1 MKRIIIL
8 VALAL
13 SASCIPP
20 DFPWIVDPVCPAIL
34 IECEEGEPVD
44 TNFDGCVDS
53 CGVVCY
59 DDSYCNDNEFCQ
71 VSDGRVQAQPAQ
83 AATSQNAL
91 VALVGICTP
100 QCFQGE
106 PRGCGGDWVDSDGDG
121 CVDTCIPFC
130 PDLPAVECD
139 EGSRW
144 ADTDGDGCIDRCVST
159 CEYAIDCAPGSV
171 PVDINGDG
179 CDDLCEAATCD
190 DVEIECEDD
199 QISIDSDG
207 DGCLDSCESVSTC
220 EAYPVCDEGHLEISS
235 PDECLQDVSCY
246 TRSICGYTILCT
258 G

>member
-71 VSDGRVQAQPAQ
+71 VSDGRLQAQPAQ

-100 QCFQGE
+100 
-106 PRGCGGDWVDSDGDG
+106 
-121 CVDTCIPFC
+121 
-130 PDLPAVECD
+130 
-139 EGSRW
+139 
-144 ADTDGDGCIDRCVST
+144 GCIDRCVST

-207 DGCLDSCESVSTC
+207 EFCAPADRQARTDNKEPIVDWLFSISRK
-220 EAYPVCDEGHLEISS
+220 GHLLFFIESHHI
-235 PDECLQDVSCY
+235 
-246 TRSICGYTILCT
+246 GF